1 MGHLIR
7 QGDGTTFL
15 GLSLP
20 PETSLAVTLD
30 DTGTN
35 GLTLELLVLS
45 GTTSVSIASTGALGG
60 FNVLLNWR
68 RRIII

>member
-30 DTGTN
+30 DTCRT
-35 GLTLELLVLS
+35 
-45 GTTSVSIASTGALGG
+45 
-60 FNVLLNWR
+60 
-68 RRIII
+68 